1 MLWCWVLSLYVLL
14 DFFCRKE
21 IREWRAQEVEALG
34 RGVQFI
40 PILLGMSPSRK
51 VGLTLDFVG
60 ELRDVQEILVF
71 FGGWYKGEQ
80 LFSAKLSL
88 Y

>member
-1 MLWCWVLSLYVLL
+1 MFYWIS
-14 DFFCRKE
+14 FARKE
-21 IREWRAQEVEALG
+21 IREWRAQEVEAPG

-40 PILLGMSPSRK
+40 PILTGMSPSRK

-80 LFSAKLSL
+80 LFSANYLCTRDGTL
-88 Y
+88 V